1 MKKNRM
7 SMQKLTFCWILGL
20 ALMSIPV
27 CLDNFTTLPI
37 DYGSSSGI
45 CFIEP
50 RLYLI
55 GFFIGPSLF
64 LFVVNAICFIMT
76 IVNICRILPSNAE
89 VATASDRNVA
99 VLFARIGALMGVTYL
114 FALVP
119 YITGIEEFW
128 YVFAIMNGLQ
138 GVYIFMSSGI
148 IGNLRLLFFPTERP
162 QEINATAGSEMD
174 TKF

>member
-64 LFVVNAICFIMT
+64 LFVVNAICFLLT

-89 VATASDRNVA
+89 VAAASDRNV
-99 VLFARIGALMGVTYL
+99 VLIFAKIGALMGVTWL

-128 YVFAIMNGLQ
+128 YAFAIMNGLQ

-148 IGNLRLLFFPTERP
+148 IGNFRISFFQADKS
-162 QEINATAGSEMD
+162 QEINADAGCAREA
-174 TKF
+174 KF